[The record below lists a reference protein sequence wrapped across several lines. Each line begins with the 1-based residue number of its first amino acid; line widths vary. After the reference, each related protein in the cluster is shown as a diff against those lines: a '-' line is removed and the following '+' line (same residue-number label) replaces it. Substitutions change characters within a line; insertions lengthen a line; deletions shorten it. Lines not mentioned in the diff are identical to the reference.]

1 MLHNGPVCSTVHNGF
16 YFEVFLF
23 GGAAATRERL
33 ELRRQGRR
41 GRGAVI
47 GGKKKVLA
55 PKAGASSVLDA
66 AICSV
71 AKGFWALSL
80 PGNVRGFFSQPGSP
94 KASLHPPAR
103 SKVKK
108 LKKKKNEQCRDAFF
122 RNGFRSVSVRW
133 KFIQT
138 PKTLKPLLSK
148 TRSSRRSQK

>member
-47 GGKKKVLA
+47 GKKKVLA

-66 AICSV
+66 AIFSV

-80 PGNVRGFFSQPGSP
+80 PGNVRFVFEPGSP
-94 KASLHPPAR
+94 KALLHPPAR

-108 LKKKKNEQCRDAFF
+108 
-122 RNGFRSVSVRW
+122 
-133 KFIQT
+133 
-138 PKTLKPLLSK
+138 
-148 TRSSRRSQK
+148 